1 MFVVIVIEISSTI
14 SNPIQQEKIVKS
26 QPILP
31 KESLIQE
38 KEVSLPTSVS
48 PPEVKELPIQS
59 IVQTT
64 ITEKTSIPENKPI
77 IKEIPKTNSADYQ
90 SIIEARC
97 KRFGIPYKPSSTNH
111 LIKEKSTQNEVY
123 NWLYIIE

>member
-14 SNPIQQEKIVKS
+14 SNPIQQEKIVES

-31 KESLIQE
+31 KESLVQE

-48 PPEVKELPIQS
+48 TPEVKELPIQN

-64 ITEKTSIPENKPI
+64 TIEKTSIPENKPI
-77 IKEIPKTNSADYQ
+77 TKEISKTNSADYQ

-97 KRFGIPYKPSSTNH
+97 KRFGIPYKPSSSNH

-123 NWLYIIE
+123 SL

>member
-14 SNPIQQEKIVKS
+14 SNPIQQEKIVES

-31 KESLIQE
+31 KESLVQE

-48 PPEVKELPIQS
+48 TPEVKELPIQN

-64 ITEKTSIPENKPI
+64 TIEKTSIPENKPI
-77 IKEIPKTNSADYQ
+77 TKEISKTNSADYQ

-123 NWLYIIE
+123 SL

>member
-1 MFVVIVIEISSTI
+1 MFVVIVIDISSTI
-14 SNPIQQEKIVKS
+14 SNPIQQEKIVES

-31 KESLIQE
+31 KESLVQE

-48 PPEVKELPIQS
+48 TPEVKELPIQN

-64 ITEKTSIPENKPI
+64 TIEKTSIPENKPI
-77 IKEIPKTNSADYQ
+77 TKEISKTNSADYQ

-123 NWLYIIE
+123 SL

>member
-1 MFVVIVIEISSTI
+1 MFVVIVIDISSTI
-14 SNPIQQEKIVKS
+14 SNPIQQEKIVES

-31 KESLIQE
+31 KESLVQE

-48 PPEVKELPIQS
+48 TPEVKELPIQN

-64 ITEKTSIPENKPI
+64 TIEKTSIPENKPI
-77 IKEIPKTNSADYQ
+77 TKEISKTNSADYQ

-97 KRFGIPYKPSSTNH
+97 KRFGIPYKPSSSNH

-123 NWLYIIE
+123 SL